1 MAGILLLIFK
11 DLNKVTL
18 QSPTGKSLTSAFL
31 EIAAAAADIGSGT
44 FILDGEL
51 AIPTQNGFSFDLL
64 LSVWGGIDTRLV
76 QQIEASPEIYTAFDL
91 LSAKSGSSHETEIL
105 ER

>member
-44 FILDGEL
+44 FILNGEL

-64 LSVWGGIDTRLV
+64 LSDWGIDTRLV
-76 QQIEASPEIYTAFDL
+76 QQIEASPVIYIAFDL
-91 LSAKSGSSHETEIL
+91 LSAKSG
-105 ER
+105 

>member
-64 LSVWGGIDTRLV
+64 LSVWGVLIPGWFNKSRL
-76 QQIEASPEIYTAFDL
+76 
-91 LSAKSGSSHETEIL
+91 
-105 ER
+105 RR